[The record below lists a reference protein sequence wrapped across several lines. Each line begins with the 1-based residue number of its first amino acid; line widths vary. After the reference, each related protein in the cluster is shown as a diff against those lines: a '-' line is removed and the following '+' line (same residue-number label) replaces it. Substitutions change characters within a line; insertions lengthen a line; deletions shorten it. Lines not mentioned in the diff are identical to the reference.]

1 MRVLPIALVVSL
13 GLVAT
18 SAGADQPTWP
28 LQLPPI
34 ALPNGQSID
43 LAGLARA
50 VQSCP
55 PVEIAPGIFVPI
67 PCAAALPKVPDN
79 APSIDLPT
87 FAFTP
92 NVVDLRAQGLDGPI
106 KDQRQTGVCFAFAL
120 TSVLESSL
128 RKQGRADVLS
138 PLHVVAADAWDD
150 LWTGKPREAI
160 TQEFNW
166 PYDPIKACKLLTNAD
181 SCEQSYGVS
190 VNSWQSDPVIVA
202 ERNRVRSLGVAWTGR
217 AQLLKN
223 HPVDQMVTALASGRE
238 VYVSIEIDSASWGWR
253 GVKGGVLPEYSR
265 ADRGGH
271 AVAIVGYRAFDTE
284 RQFLIHNSWGR
295 GWGENGYAWISER
308 GLRAHL
314 MSAYLVDAIIG
325 NAPAVSP
332 TPVTPTPAATYSA
345 CTPGTAYDFGFA
357 RCAPICPSGLAQ
369 FGGRCL
375 L

>member
-1 MRVLPIALVVSL
+1 MRVLPIAFVGSL
-13 GLVAT
+13 TLLAAT
-18 SAGADQPTWP
+18 ASADQPTWP
-28 LQLPPI
+28 LPLPPI
-34 ALPNGQSID
+34 TLPNGQSID

-67 PCAAALPKVPDN
+67 PCASALPKVPDD
-79 APSIDLPT
+79 APSIELPT

-92 NVVDLRAQGLDGPI
+92 TTVDLRAQGLDGPI
-106 KDQRQTGVCFAFAL
+106 KDQQQTGVCFAFAL
-120 TSVLESSL
+120 TSVLENSL

-138 PLHVVAADAWDD
+138 PLHIVAADAWED
-150 LWTGKPREAI
+150 LWTGKPKEAI
-160 TQEFNW
+160 TQELNW
-166 PYDPIKACKLLTNAD
+166 PYDPIKACKLLKDAD

-202 ERNRVRSLGVAWTGR
+202 ERNRVRAQGVAWTGR
-217 AQLLKN
+217 AQVLKN
-223 HPVDQMVTALASGRE
+223 RPIEQMVTALASGRE

-271 AVAIVGYRAFDTE
+271 AVAIVGYRVLGTE

-295 GWGENGYAWISER
+295 AWGENGYAWISEQ

-314 MSAYLVDAIIG
+314 MSAYLVDAIVG
-325 NAPAVSP
+325 NNAPVLSP
-332 TPVTPTPAATYSA
+332 APVVAPIASSSV
-345 CTPGTAYDFGFA
+345 CTAGTAYDLGAA
-357 RCAPICPSGLAQ
+357 RCAPVCPSGLAQ
-369 FGGRCL
+369 FGGRCWL
-375 L
+375 